1 MKTRKGSTHNHYYYT
16 SLGIMT
22 TNLRTFFYRGFS
34 RKNQQ
39 ILVQEYLSTFLR
51 PSNIK
56 HTYTEVGQ
64 KSKVTTKIIQAFT
77 NRSNVTIV

>member
-1 MKTRKGSTHNHYYYT
+1 
-16 SLGIMT
+16 MT

-56 HTYTEVGQ
+56 HTYTKVGK

-77 NRSNVTIV
+77 NRSNVIIV